1 MKTKITT
8 SLILLLFFLGVTA
21 QAQDTEIRT
30 PGSFTQIESG
40 GSWDVHVKIGN
51 KDEVRLESK
60 GFDLNKV
67 ITEVDGDK
75 LKIKLEKG
83 NYRNVNIEV
92 FVTVREL
99 ESIGGSGSGS
109 IYVESDIESRN
120 FSIGNSG
127 SGNIEMRRLE
137 TGKLNVGMSG
147 SGVVVIEG
155 GSAESANI
163 GQSGSGDFKG
173 LELTAESVKVG
184 KSGSGST
191 YIGVTENLTVGSSG
205 SGNVYIK
212 GDPKNQQISSSGSS
226 RVIKK

>member
-8 SLILLLFFLGVTA
+8 AIILLLFFMGVSA
-21 QAQDTEIRT
+21 QAQQTEIRT

-40 GSWDVHVKIGN
+40 GNWDVFITLGN

-67 ITEVDGDK
+67 ITEVKGDK
-75 LKIKLEKG
+75 LDIKLEKG
-83 NYRNVNIEV
+83 NHRNVNITV
-92 FVTVREL
+92 YVTVQEL
-99 ESIGGSGSGS
+99 ESIGGSGSGNM
-109 IYVESDIESRN
+109 YVQSDIESRN

-127 SGNIEMRRLE
+127 SGNIEMQNLE
-137 TGKLNVGMSG
+137 TGKLNVGLSG
-147 SGVVVIEG
+147 SGVVTIEG

-163 GQSGSGDFKG
+163 GQSGSGAFKA
-173 LELTAESVKVG
+173 LDLTAETVKVG
-184 KSGSGST
+184 KSGSGDT